1 MYDLRPLSTRRTSF
15 KTVENVFSFRYGVF
29 HTHFHC
35 TICKIVHFF
44 LFYKMSTFYTSYKF
58 LNSWNSVFSFRYGV
72 FHTHFHCTIC
82 VTSRNTKFKNAF
94 FLFYKMST
102 FYTSYKF
109 LNSWNSV
116 FSFRYGVF
124 HTHFHCTICVTSR
137 NVKNYKNLDMFSCF
151 TKCPLSTRRTSF
163 INSWNSVFSFRYGVF
178 HTHFHCTICVTSRNA
193 KFQKRVFL
201 VLQNVHILH
210 VVQVFKQLK

>member
-1 MYDLRPLSTRRTSF
+1 MRFLVLQNVHFHNKFLNSWNS
-15 KTVENVFSFRYGVF
+15 VFSLRYGVF
-29 HTHFHC
+29 HIHFHC
-35 TICKIVHFF
+35 TIHF
-44 LFYKMSTFYTSYKF
+44 FYTSYKF

-82 VTSRNTKFKNAF
+82 VTSRKTKLQKRV

-109 LNSWNSV
+109 LNSWKSV

-137 NVKNYKNLDMFSCF
+137 KTKLQKCVFLFYKM
-151 TKCPLSTRRTSF
+151 STFYTSYKF
-163 INSWNSVFSFRYGVF
+163 LNSWKSVFSFRYGVF
-178 HTHFHCTICVTSRNA
+178 HTHFHCTICVTSR
-193 KFQKRVFL
+193 KTKLQKVFSCFTKCPL
-201 VLQNVHILH
+201 STHL
-210 VVQVFKQLK
+210 